1 MNASASASPI
11 VIASAMTLDVC
22 GRGPEDADDACPA
35 AVPMF
40 EHRLPFGLN
49 ADGGSSIYLHDVSNS
64 SKRGLDTDKGGKS
77 EKVEYWTMTT
87 G

>member
-11 VIASAMTLDVC
+11 VIASATTLDVR

-40 EHRLPFGLN
+40 EHRLPFGLS
-49 ADGGSSIYLHDVSNS
+49 ADGGSIYLHDVSNS
-64 SKRGLDTDKGGKS
+64 SKRGLDTDKGGKR
-77 EKVEYWTMTT
+77 EKVE
-87 G
+87 